1 MLNLSL
7 VKALDIVE
15 GSNPILSIQLHGDFT
30 SRLIGTIARGHIIQR
45 QVFYIVYVKQWL
57 AVSFEDLL
65 FGGMFEQLLL
75 VVNVFVLVVLLV
87 GGVGNKDGVDA
98 AEQLGLELQVL
109 LHELLP
115 ELPLGLVQRHG
126 SHEGGVQLGD
136 FLEETLAVS
145 LLNCVP
151 RLLSLLVLYPR
162 ECERLV
168 RDTRP
173 LEVCRIKPLYTQ
185 CLI

>member
-1 MLNLSL
+1 MLDLSL
-7 VKALDIVE
+7 VKALDIIE

-30 SRLIGTIARGHIIQR
+30 SRLIGTITRGHFIQR

-57 AVSFEDLL
+57 AVPSEDLL

-75 VVNVFVLVVLLV
+75 IVNVFVLVVFLV

-115 ELPLGLVQRHG
+115 ELPFGLVQRHG
-126 SHEGGVQLGD
+126 SHEGCVQLWN

-151 RLLSLLVLYPR
+151 RLLSLLVFHPR
-162 ECERLV
+162 EREGLV

-173 LEVCRIKPLYTQ
+173 LEVRRIKPLYT
-185 CLI
+185 